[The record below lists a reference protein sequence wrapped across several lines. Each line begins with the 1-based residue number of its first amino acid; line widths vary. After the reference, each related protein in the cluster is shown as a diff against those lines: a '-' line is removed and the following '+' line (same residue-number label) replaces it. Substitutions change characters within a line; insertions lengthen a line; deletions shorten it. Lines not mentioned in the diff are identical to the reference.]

1 MNSQGLTLTILTVFC
16 LASIG
21 LWVYVGI
28 NLSRLTR
35 TMIALREGL
44 AATPVPLQTALRQE
58 AEGFAGA
65 LLESEAK
72 KRFGGGEQRQPP
84 EKYSYVRSLI
94 AQGMGAAEI
103 ATVLNL
109 SRSEVEQLISLA
121 KLARQHSES

>member
-1 MNSQGLTLTILTVFC
+1 MNPNSLTLTILTLFS
-16 LASIG
+16 LASIA
-21 LWVYVGI
+21 LWVYVGF

-35 TMIALREGL
+35 TMLALREGL
-44 AATPVPLQTALRQE
+44 SATPVPLSTALRE
-58 AEGFAGA
+58 EPEGFAGA

-72 KRFGGGEQRQPP
+72 KRFGGGEHRQPP
-84 EKYSYVRSLI
+84 EKYGYVRSLV

-121 KLARQHSES
+121 KLARHQSES